1 MNKQISL
8 RPLGMT
14 CVWKKI
20 MVIFLPFPFYFQ
32 PVLLELSVRNP
43 ETKYGTVL
51 N

>member
-14 CVWKKI
+14 GFRKSHCY
-20 MVIFLPFPFYFQ
+20 FLPFLLYFQ
-32 PVLLELSVRNP
+32 PVLLELSVRNSD
-43 ETKYGTVL
+43 TKYGTVL